1 MVMEQNDEIRDNLQ
15 AALVNEKE
23 DEQLVEED
31 KPPNGG
37 LTAWMQ
43 VVAAFFIFFN
53 TW

>member
-1 MVMEQNDEIRDNLQ
+1 MEPNVETQDQLQ

-23 DEQLVEED
+23 DNQLVEEAN